1 MAKRHLKAD
10 LILWKNIIFQ
20 SKENKMWINAYFQF
34 KSVLMVT
41 LEKGSLVYKNEL
53 PFRGDRFPRKNH
65 F

>member
-1 MAKRHLKAD
+1 
-10 LILWKNIIFQ
+10 
-20 SKENKMWINAYFQF
+20 MWINAYFQL

-41 LEKGSLVYKNEL
+41 LDKGSFVYKNELPFRGDQL